1 MSHLS
6 HKLRWNYLD
15 INNEK
20 SREHFSQ
27 LFVRTMEQFKSTSK
41 DKPNYYIPEWPTE
54 KEENFDIDHDVTL
67 YEMYEI
73 QSKCGIITY
82 LIHNYLELNLLLTNQ
97 SQSIDQLIL
106 VPIIDNYST

>member
-1 MSHLS
+1 
-6 HKLRWNYLD
+6 
-15 INNEK
+15 
-20 SREHFSQ
+20 
-27 LFVRTMEQFKSTSK
+27 
-41 DKPNYYIPEWPTE
+41 
-54 KEENFDIDHDVTL
+54 
-67 YEMYEI
+67 MYEI